1 MREIAGLDQPQT
13 FDPSNPPPPY
23 CWKEFDPMELE
34 GGVTVN
40 GVTGRVTV
48 GEASD
53 AQYYDVI
60 VTGAGTS
67 ASNGTYPWEILK

>member
-1 MREIAGLDQPQT
+1 
-13 FDPSNPPPPY
+13 
-23 CWKEFDPMELE
+23 MELE